1 MLSITWGL
9 WLSLFLSSVL
19 SSIIEETFSFR
30 GGRMSEK
37 RPIKPKVYA
46 RAIVAIALITVWILS
61 VFSGLILWLAPEV
74 RRAGQQPLLFGI
86 TKHNWGEIHFW
97 ICVAV
102 VVVTIL
108 HIIVDWKAL
117 RGVIRYMT
125 SVHRDRITQI

>member
-1 MLSITWGL
+1 
-9 WLSLFLSSVL
+9 
-19 SSIIEETFSFR
+19 
-30 GGRMSEK
+30 MSAK
-37 RPIKPKVYA
+37 RPIKPKVFA
-46 RAIVAIALITVWILS
+46 RAIIAIALITVWILS
-61 VFSGLILWLAPEV
+61 AFSGLILWLAPEV
-74 RRAGQQPLLFGI
+74 RQAGKQQLLFDI

-102 VVVTIL
+102 VVVTIV